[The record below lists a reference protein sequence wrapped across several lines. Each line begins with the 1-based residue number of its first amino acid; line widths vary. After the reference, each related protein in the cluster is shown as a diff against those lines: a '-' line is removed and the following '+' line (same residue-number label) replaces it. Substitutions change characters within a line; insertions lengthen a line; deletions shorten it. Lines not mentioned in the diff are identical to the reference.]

1 MSEVAAMEFDSIEK
15 RILEE
20 VADIHKVPQGAYNIR
35 YNGESQGRNSTANID
50 IQSKED
56 GSGIDIRIKPGTKD
70 ETCCIPVVIA
80 KSGHTETV
88 RNDFFVGEDADVV
101 IVAGCGIHNCGSES
115 SEHSGIHRFFIE
127 KNARV
132 KYIEKHYGEKSED
145 STGGNI
151 MNPQTEIYMEEG
163 SHLEMETTQIRG
175 IDSTLRS
182 TKAVLKENA
191 SLVVKERLLTNGT
204 QTAESRLD
212 AELLGEGSSA
222 NLISRSV
229 ATDSSKIVFY
239 ANIAGKAK
247 CSGHTECDSIIM
259 DHAKILAVPSL
270 DAVSPD
276 ASLIHEAA
284 IGKIA
289 GEQLIKLETLG
300 LTEQEAEAAI
310 IDGFLK

>member
-1 MSEVAAMEFDSIEK
+1 MELDNIEK

-20 VADIHKVPQGAYNIR
+20 VADIHKIPQGAVNIR
-35 YNGESQGRNSTANID
+35 YNGEAQVRKSTANIE
-50 IQSKED
+50 ISGKED
-56 GSGIDIRIKPGTKD
+56 GSGIDIHIKPGTKG

-88 RNDFFVGEDADVV
+88 RNDFFVGEGADVV
-101 IVAGCGIHNCGSES
+101 IVAGCGIHNCGSQS

-127 KNARV
+127 KDAKV

-151 MNPQTEIYMEEG
+151 MNPSTEIYMEEG

-175 IDSTLRS
+175 IDSTKRS
-182 TKAVLKENA
+182 TKAELKENA
-191 SLVVKERLLTNGT
+191 TLVVKERLLTNGT
-204 QTAESRLD
+204 QLAESRLD
-212 AELLGEGSSA
+212 AELLGDGSSA

-229 ATDSSKIVFY
+229 ATDNSKIVFY
-239 ANIAGKAK
+239 ANIAGKAA

-259 DHAKILAVPSL
+259 DQAKILAVPSL
-270 DAVSPD
+270 DAVNPD
-276 ASLIHEAA
+276 AALIHEAA

-300 LTEQEAEAAI
+300 LTEAEAEAAI